1 MSWIVTML
9 LAGAV
14 LTSGGG
20 TQAYEQMVPA
30 KRSQAPLPVVLDESE
45 RFAQTY
51 AFDPN
56 GRIEVSNI
64 NGSIVI
70 EAWDSPQIS
79 LEAVKIADTK
89 ERLSDVEIIVEAT
102 QSEFSVRTEYKSR
115 KEKARTG
122 TYGGEGKNYTKLQV
136 DFKLKVP
143 RTASLKEIE
152 TINGSV
158 EVSEMTNYTEVSAVN
173 GAVRARNLAGT
184 AKLSTVNGTVDAD
197 FDQLG
202 GESMIALS
210 TVNGTVKLALPSGT
224 NATVKADSVNGGISN
239 DFGLPVRKGKYVG
252 RDLYGRIGSGEV
264 KIKLNSVNGGISI
277 GRKDDGG
284 VPNPVVDL
292 LPQKTSDDFDD
303 TFDSRFEVELGRIN
317 RDFERALME
326 SQAKIE
332 FSGKEVEKAVKA
344 LESAMVNVHPE
355 IAVSAEAIKRATAA
369 LDREEL
375 GRELDA
381 ERARL
386 EAELAKASEALYMGR
401 SPFIEEKTGSFEV
414 SGTPTV
420 AVDAKNCA
428 VRVTGWDKQ
437 EVKYSVTRLRRND
450 SGGEVRVETS
460 KDGQDV
466 TLHVKNTG
474 TAAGSPS
481 EFLNKVRLEVFVP
494 KKSNLRIRTD
504 GEVRLEGVTGNLE
517 LIGSKDAVNIRDSY
531 GVLKID
537 GAKGTVRIIG
547 FEGDLAARGIK
558 GDLYLEGDFRNITAE
573 EGSGTVFLT
582 LPDDADATISAC
594 EMDLMDA
601 VAVNE
606 NTYKLGP
613 LNIVRQDDST
623 WKVGNGKA
631 KYIFSQKEGGL
642 QIRPK
647 SLMYVN

>member
-115 KEKARTG
+115 KEKTRTG

-420 AVDAKNCA
+420 TVDAKNCA

-437 EVKYSVTRLRRND
+437 EVRYSVTRLRRND

-474 TAAGSPS
+474 TPAGSPS

-642 QIRPK
+642 QIRPR

>member
-115 KEKARTG
+115 KEKTRTG

-420 AVDAKNCA
+420 TVDAKNCA

-642 QIRPK
+642 QIRPR